1 MPSPF
6 PGMNPYLEEATVWH
20 SLHEQF
26 PAFCQEMLTAQV
38 RPKYFVKLDVNIYIH
53 ELPTE
58 QRFLGRPDV
67 AVGPTSASASRGS
80 ATTLAAP
87 LYGRFGPIV
96 DVIKEAFVE
105 IHERETRRVVSVIEL
120 LSPTNK
126 SPGADRELYLSK
138 RLRYSQSNIHF
149 IEIDLLRA
157 GPRMP
162 VENLPPCDYCVQ
174 VSRAEE
180 RPQVGLWPIML
191 REALPTIP
199 VPLLAPDPDARLDL
213 QALLHRL
220 YDAGGYEDYI
230 YNVAPQPPLS
240 PADESWARGILERA
254 GIRKAA
260 I

>member
-26 PAFCQEMLTAQV
+26 PGFCQEMLTAQV
-38 RPKYFVKLDVNIYIH
+38 RPKYFVKLDVNLYIH
-53 ELPTE
+53 ELPSP

-67 AVGPTSASASRGS
+67 TVGQTRGQP
-80 ATTLAAP
+80 AGGGAATLAAP
-87 LYGRFGPIV
+87 MYGRFGPTV
-96 DVIKEAFVE
+96 DVVKEAFVE
-105 IHERETRRVVSVIEL
+105 IHERETRRFVSVIEL

-126 SPGADRELYLSK
+126 TPGADRDLYLAK
-138 RLRYSQSNIHF
+138 RLRYSQSNVHF

-157 GPRMP
+157 GQRMP
-162 VENLPPCDYCVQ
+162 VEDLPVCDYCVQ

-180 RPQVGLWPIML
+180 RPRVGLWPIML
-191 REALPTIP
+191 RETLPTIP

-230 YNVAPQPPLS
+230 YDAAPQPPLKS
-240 PADESWARGILERA
+240 ADEQWARDILQRA
-254 GIRKAA
+254 GISQ
-260 I
+260 

>member
-6 PGMNPYLEEATVWH
+6 PGMNPYLEEPTVWH

-26 PAFCQEMLTAQV
+26 PAYCQEMLTAQV
-38 RPKYFVKLDVNIYIH
+38 RPKYFVKLDVNVYIH
-53 ELPTE
+53 ELPSE

-67 AVGPTSASASRGS
+67 AIGPSRNPATHASA
-80 ATTLAAP
+80 ATLAAP
-87 LYGRFGPIV
+87 FYGRFGPRIE
-96 DVIKEAFVE
+96 IQKEAFVE
-105 IHERETRRVVSVIEL
+105 IYERETRRAVCVIEL

-126 SPGADRELYLSK
+126 ASGADRELYLAK
-138 RLRYSQSNIHF
+138 RLRYAQSDVHF
-149 IEIDLLRA
+149 VEIDLLR
-157 GPRMP
+157 GWLRMP
-162 VENLPPCDYCVQ
+162 VENLPSCDYCAQ

-191 REALPTIP
+191 RDPLPTIP

-230 YNVAPQPPLS
+230 YDAMPQPPLK
-240 PADESWARGILERA
+240 PADQQWVRDILQRA
-254 GIRKAA
+254 GISQ
-260 I
+260 